1 MSKNLKSDIML
12 LLVTV
17 IWGSTFVVVK
27 NATSI
32 LPVYNFLFLRF
43 LIALIVLVI
52 MFGKRLLHIDKK
64 TFAVSIIV
72 GIMLFLGYAFQ
83 TLGLKYTTA
92 SKSGFITGFNVVLVP
107 ILESIFLKAKL
118 SKTSWLSVLLALAG
132 LFLMTANIDLK
143 INFGDFLTLL
153 CAVSFAFQVVLIAKY
168 APSVDTVS
176 FAIIQI
182 FVVTLLSGI
191 LSFVYEKPIIPTDK
205 TVWFALIL
213 TGIFA
218 TAFALAVQNTMQA
231 NTSATHAAII
241 FSLEPVFSAITAYL
255 VSGEIMTLRSIIGG
269 FLMLISMILSEMPS
283 KDNLR
288 A

>member
-1 MSKNLKSDIML
+1 MSKKLKSDIML
-12 LLVTV
+12 VSVTI
-17 IWGSTFVVVK
+17 IWGSTFVIVK
-27 NATSI
+27 KATSI

-52 MFGKRLLHIDKK
+52 MFGKRLLHIDKN
-64 TFAVSIIV
+64 TFAVSIMV

-107 ILESIFLKAKL
+107 ILESFFLKTKL
-118 SKTSWLSVLLALAG
+118 SKASWLSVLLALSG

-182 FVVTLLSGI
+182 FVVTILSGI
-191 LSFVYEKPIIPTDK
+191 FSFVYEKPAIPTDK

-269 FLMLISMILSEMPS
+269 FLMLLSMILSEMPS

>member
-1 MSKNLKSDIML
+1 LSKKLKSDIML

-43 LIALIVLVI
+43 SIALIILVI
-52 MFGKRLLHIDKK
+52 MFGKRLLHIDKN

-107 ILESIFLKAKL
+107 ILEAFFLKAKL
-118 SKTSWLSVLLALAG
+118 SKTSWLSVLLALGG

-168 APSVDTVS
+168 APSVDTIS

-191 LSFVYEKPIIPTDK
+191 LSFVYEKPTIPTDK

-269 FLMLISMILSEMPS
+269 FLMITSMILSEMPS

>member
-1 MSKNLKSDIML
+1 MSKKLKSDIML
-12 LLVTV
+12 VLVTV

-52 MFGKRLLHIDKK
+52 MFGKRLIHIDKN

-72 GIMLFLGYAFQ
+72 GMMLFLGYAFQ

-107 ILESIFLKAKL
+107 ILEAFFLKAKL
-118 SKTSWLSVLLALAG
+118 SKTSWLSVLLALGG

-191 LSFVYEKPIIPTDK
+191 LSFIYEKPTIPTDK
-205 TVWFALIL
+205 AVWFALIL

-255 VSGEIMTLRSIIGG
+255 VSGEIMTLRSIMGG
-269 FLMLISMILSEMPS
+269 FLMIISMILSEMPS

>member
-1 MSKNLKSDIML
+1 MSKKLKSDIML

-43 LIALIVLVI
+43 SIALIILVI
-52 MFGKRLLHIDKK
+52 MFGKRLLHIDKN

-107 ILESIFLKAKL
+107 ILEAFFLKAKL
-118 SKTSWLSVLLALAG
+118 SKTSWLSVLLALGG

-168 APSVDTVS
+168 APSVDTIS

-191 LSFVYEKPIIPTDK
+191 LSFVYEKPTIPTDK

-269 FLMLISMILSEMPS
+269 FLMITSMILSEMPS

>member
-118 SKTSWLSVLLALAG
+118 SKTSWLSVLLALGG

-182 FVVTLLSGI
+182 FVVTLSSGI

>member
-182 FVVTLLSGI
+182 FVVTLSSGI

>member
-1 MSKNLKSDIML
+1 ML

>member
-12 LLVTV
+12 LLITV

-118 SKTSWLSVLLALAG
+118 SKTSWLSVLLALGG

-182 FVVTLLSGI
+182 FVVTLSSGI